1 MYTMSR
7 RIICICF
14 FLCDHSYCKCKFEWF
29 HKSGKDFGVLIH
41 QDIFCW
47 KIYVDYILKT
57 FKWLEYIFIVL
68 CMLIYCIIIYI
79 FLSYIFCDS
88 VHNS

>member
-1 MYTMSR
+1 M
-7 RIICICF
+7 F
-14 FLCDHSYCKCKFEWF
+14 FLCDHSYCKCKFERF

-57 FKWLEYIFIVL
+57 FK
-68 CMLIYCIIIYI
+68 
-79 FLSYIFCDS
+79 
-88 VHNS
+88 